1 MKCTKTRDARA
12 KFCLISNPLD
22 FLPFSLQSSSS
33 LLKLPDVPIHTNR
46 FNVALSVGIP
56 SFTRIL

>member
-46 FNVALSVGIP
+46 FRRSFLP
-56 SFTRIL
+56 SMSNF